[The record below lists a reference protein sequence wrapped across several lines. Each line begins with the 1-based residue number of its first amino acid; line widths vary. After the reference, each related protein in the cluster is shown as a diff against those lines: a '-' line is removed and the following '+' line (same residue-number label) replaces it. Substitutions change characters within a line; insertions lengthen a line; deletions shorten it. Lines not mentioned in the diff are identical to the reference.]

1 MNKEP
6 GKSVDF
12 INDPSKIKVGI
23 VRARFNSAITEKM
36 AINSEKR
43 LKELGVKNIINHTVP
58 GSFEIPF
65 ACNKIL
71 EKDIDGIIAIG
82 CLIKGETDHYKYISS
97 AVTNGLI
104 NLTINNNIYIANC
117 VLNLKDITQAQK
129 RLKSKGLE
137 AVNALV
143 KVKSNKNK

>member
-12 INDPSKIKVGI
+12 INDPSKIKVAI

-82 CLIKGETDHYKYISS
+82 CLIKGETDHYKYIAENTIYGIQKVSLEKNKPIIFG
-97 AVTNGLI
+97 V
-104 NLTINNNIYIANC
+104 LTVNNIDQAEARIESSITYAE
-117 VLNLKDITQAQK
+117 NLV
-129 RLKSKGLE
+129 E
-137 AVNALV
+137 MVCNY
-143 KVKSNKNK
+143 

>member
-82 CLIKGETDHYKYISS
+82 CLIKGETDHYKYIAENTIYGIQKVSLEKNKPIIFG
-97 AVTNGLI
+97 V
-104 NLTINNNIYIANC
+104 LTVNNIDQAEARIESSITYAE
-117 VLNLKDITQAQK
+117 NLV
-129 RLKSKGLE
+129 E
-137 AVNALV
+137 MVCNY
-143 KVKSNKNK
+143 